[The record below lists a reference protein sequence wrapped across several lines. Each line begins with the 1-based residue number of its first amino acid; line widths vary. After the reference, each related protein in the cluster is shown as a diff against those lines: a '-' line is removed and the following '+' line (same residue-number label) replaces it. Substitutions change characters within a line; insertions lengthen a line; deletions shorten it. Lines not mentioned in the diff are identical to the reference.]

1 MLPSSRVLPHPSRGW
16 QEGEQQHGSGWHL
29 PCVLI
34 PGMGRE
40 AGCQPVSATVGPLS
54 ALHPPPA
61 AGSLREG
68 LAQGGQPGH
77 EQGRGRSG
85 GEQGGP
91 WGLDRGLQKR
101 IPKYISRPQKPHWKI
116 RFELLAVRD
125 GAGLR
130 RAALSR
136 ASPDGASWCRLTK
149 QTNSIARNELRL
161 RAGGG
166 VIKTGCHRC
175 HVCWGKAEGCAPWLP
190 MSPAHVPCST
200 ACSRHGGC
208 CQQLPPVPRC
218 LGVSHGP
225 RVPAG
230 QSSLCPPEIVRFKAG
245 CKSGQ
250 KFCSAYP
257 RYLLCPYPP
266 ESRGVSTRLS
276 PQHFWDH
283 GQVLSIFPSPARL
296 SRGLRVAET

>member
-1 MLPSSRVLPHPSRGW
+1 MPHPSRGW

-40 AGCQPVSATVGPLS
+40 AGYQPVSATVGPLS

-175 HVCWGKAEGCAPWLP
+175 HVCWGRARAVPRGCPRPLP
-190 MSPAHVPCST
+190 TSPAPPP
-200 ACSRHGGC
+200 AHGTGD
-208 CQQLPPVPRC
+208 
-218 LGVSHGP
+218 
-225 RVPAG
+225 AA
-230 QSSLCPPEIVRFKAG
+230 SSCH
-245 CKSGQ
+245 
-250 KFCSAYP
+250 
-257 RYLLCPYPP
+257 
-266 ESRGVSTRLS
+266 LS
-276 PQHFWDH
+276 PGALGSHTALVSLQ
-283 GQVLSIFPSPARL
+283 GKAASVPPK
-296 SRGLRVAET
+296 